1 MPEQAPLGEV
11 VIPLAEE
18 AVSVSKRE
26 VETGRVQV
34 ALTTETET
42 VIARETL
49 RGRRVEVERVPVGRT
64 LAEGE
69 AAPVAHEEGDTLVI
83 PVSEEVAVVV
93 KRLVLREEVRLRFV
107 PTEQPFAEAV
117 EVRRQRA
124 AVDVRRRQATVER
137 VPPGTDRPTARAER
151 GTR

>member
-1 MPEQAPLGEV
+1 MPEEAPTGEV

-18 AVSVSKRE
+18 TLAVSKRE

-34 ALTTETET
+34 ALTTETRT
-42 VIARETL
+42 VVARETL
-49 RGRRVEVERVPVGRT
+49 RGRRIEVERVPVGRT

-69 AAPVAHEEGDTLVI
+69 APPRSREEGDTLVV
-83 PVSEEVAVVV
+83 PLVEEVAVVV

-124 AVDVRRRQATVER
+124 AVER
-137 VPPGTDRPTARAER
+137 APPDAGTGPPAAGR

>member
-18 AVSVSKRE
+18 AVTVSKRE

-34 ALTTETET
+34 ALTTEIET

-49 RGRRVEVERVPVGRT
+49 RGRRVEVERVPFGRT

-69 AAPVAHEEGDTLVI
+69 AAPVPHEEGDTLVI
-83 PVSEEVAVVV
+83 PVVEETAVVV
-93 KRLVLREEVRLRFV
+93 KRLVVREEVRLRFV
-107 PTEQPFAEAV
+107 PTERPFEQAV
-117 EVRRQRA
+117 DLRRQH
-124 AVDVRRRQATVER
+124 ATVER
-137 VPPGTDRPTARAER
+137 VPPGTDPPTTEAER
-151 GTR
+151 DTR